1 VRVLTWGEGTKGEA
15 ETKSAEAK
23 SADSMSCRG
32 GARGDRGTRSSE
44 LAVGVESLG
53 RPGGQ

>member
-1 VRVLTWGEGTKGEA
+1 VRVLIWGEGTKGE
-15 ETKSAEAK
+15 AEAK